1 MLSKNNRV
9 ILGIPGIT
17 LISLLIIHRINSK
30 DTMEILKRDIKGI
43 LLLRWIIRLYLVY

>member
-1 MLSKNNRV
+1 MLTKNNRV

-30 DTMEILKRDIKGI
+30 DTMEILKRDIKE
-43 LLLRWIIRLYLVY
+43 LYWSYTVYYFNEG